1 MSHNG
6 GGISTPCDSHGADHN
21 DYHGVDNH
29 HGVDNCHG
37 DEDGDEDGG
46 EDGGDYQHLMCFQQG
61 ARQTRTEADNGPPCF
76 LQPRIHKA
84 PTIIII
90 TIIIIKNIMIIIMIR
105 ARCLHAGRWRVI
117 LI

>member
-6 GGISTPCDSHGADHN
+6 GGYQHRDGHGADHH

-29 HGVDNCHG
+29 HGVDNRH
-37 DEDGDEDGG
+37 GDEDGG

-90 TIIIIKNIMIIIMIR
+90 TIIIIKNVR
-105 ARCLHAGRWRVI
+105 I
-117 LI
+117 LRIYSCYFFLPCANFLAVDAQTS